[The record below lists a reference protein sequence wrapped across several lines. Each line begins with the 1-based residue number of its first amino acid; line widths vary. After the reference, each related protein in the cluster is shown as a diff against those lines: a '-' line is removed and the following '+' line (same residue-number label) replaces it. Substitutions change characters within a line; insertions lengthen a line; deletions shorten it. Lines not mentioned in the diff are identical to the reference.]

1 MANFGPL
8 TLTKLGRKVQA
19 QAQTGQLL
27 SFTRVSAGDGTIPSP
42 EVIPDMTDLTHK
54 VADLPQQSNSIIGDG
69 TTRIDAIL
77 SNKDLATG
85 YFFREVGLFA
95 IDNDTGLEIMYAYAN
110 AGDLPDFI
118 PAGGGPHGVN
128 LIVSIVT
135 VIGQAENVVV
145 NITEET
151 AFVTVQEVI
160 EAAGGV
166 KSFIGYDPSTNKLF
180 SIAMDR
186 LIIREIRLRGGTPK
200 TLLGNYQGR
209 ISGGT
214 PSMAKTDYDGA
225 LSGGTPK
232 LY

>member
-27 SFTRVSAGDGTIPSP
+27 SFTRVSAGDGAIPSSAN
-42 EVIPDMTDLTHK
+42 IPDMTNLVHK
-54 VADLPQQSNSIIGDG
+54 VADLPLHSNSIIGDG

-77 SNKDLATG
+77 SNKELAAG

-95 IDNDTGLEIMYAYAN
+95 VDNATGQEIMYAYAN

-128 LIVSIVT
+128 LIVGIVT

-145 NITEET
+145 KITEET
-151 AFVTVQEVI
+151 AFVTVQQVI
-160 EAAGGV
+160 DAANGE
-166 KSFIGYDPSTNKLF
+166 KSFIGYDPSAKKLF

-186 LIIREIRLRGGTPK
+186 FFIKEIRLRGGTPK
-200 TLLGNYQGR
+200 TLPGNYPGR
-209 ISGGT
+209 ILGGT
-214 PSMAKTDYDGA
+214 PLMAKTAYMGA